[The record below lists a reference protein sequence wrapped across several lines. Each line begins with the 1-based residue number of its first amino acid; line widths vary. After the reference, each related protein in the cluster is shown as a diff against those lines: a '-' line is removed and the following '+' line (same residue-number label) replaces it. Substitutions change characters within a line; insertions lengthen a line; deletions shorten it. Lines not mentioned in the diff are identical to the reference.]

1 MEIDIPSVGEELDE
15 DNIEPICEKR
25 RAKKAKIRSKNWCFD
40 YVLDKYDT
48 KENLER
54 EIKDV
59 YKYGKLIS
67 YLVYT
72 YYELLD
78 GTRKIS
84 GFCRLT
90 KRRNRRGAF
99 GQLFNGINWNWL
111 YNVNI
116 INFRRRRAGT
126 LVDYI
131 TKDDHH
137 YNFYDCEMHY
147 L

>member
-1 MEIDIPSVGEELDE
+1 VLTKR
-15 DNIEPICEKR
+15 EK
-25 RAKKAKIRSKNWCFD
+25 
-40 YVLDKYDT
+40 
-48 KENLER
+48 KEQLEWQMN
-54 EIKDV
+54 EV
-59 YKYGKLIS
+59 YEHGKLIS

-84 GFCRLT
+84 GFCRLK

-99 GQLFNGINWNWL
+99 GQLFNAVNENWL
-111 YNVNI
+111 YNVDI
-116 INFRRRRAGT
+116 INFRRRRAT
-126 LVDYI
+126 ALVDYI